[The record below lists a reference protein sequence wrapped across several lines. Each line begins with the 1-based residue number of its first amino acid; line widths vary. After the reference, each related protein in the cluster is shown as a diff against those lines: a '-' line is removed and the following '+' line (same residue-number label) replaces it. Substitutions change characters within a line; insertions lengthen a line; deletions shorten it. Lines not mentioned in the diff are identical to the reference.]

1 MKYLKTYESFGG
13 FNSLN
18 EHLYTG
24 DYIIPEGSIWYK
36 KGHTMGGCFEVTC
49 NDFGSMTAWQPD
61 DNRGYASTATIP
73 PLMVRAETREGY
85 KDGKSVFLYSG
96 SGHGSEAT
104 IWFREFT
111 PYLEPKNS
119 DNALLDY
126 DFNRMINNGEIFK
139 VTKPVRNEEEA
150 ERLKDTNPLKTGWS
164 KINKVVCN
172 EWTDVL
178 VKKLKEMGGE
188 KEYTESE
195 LKVLGDF
202 WNGREVNKGNW
213 MTPFEYEFQKLKA
226 SVSHRGG
233 YRKGP
238 NTHEVAKHFGLEK
251 ELEQILD
258 KYNLREISK

>member
-1 MKYLKTYESFGG
+1 MRWLKTYESFGG

-18 EHLYTG
+18 EHLQTG

-36 KGHTMGGCFEVTC
+36 KGHTMGGCFEVIC
-49 NDFGSMTAWQPD
+49 NDFGSKISFD
-61 DNRGYASTATIP
+61 SG
-73 PLMVRAETREGY
+73 
-85 KDGKSVFLYSG
+85 GKQIFLYSG
-96 SGHGSEAT
+96 SGHGSKDT

-111 PYLEPKNS
+111 PYLETNNS
-119 DNALLDY
+119 DNVLLDY

-150 ERLKDTNPLKTGWS
+150 ERLKDTNPLNTGWS
-164 KINKVVCN
+164 KIKEVVCD

-178 VKKLKEMGGE
+178 LKKLKEMGGE

-202 WNGREVNKGNW
+202 WEDRDYHKGNW

-226 SVSHRGG
+226 SVSHRGV
-233 YRKGP
+233 YRKAP

-258 KYNLREISK
+258 KYHLREISK

>member
-1 MKYLKTYESFGG
+1 MRYLKTYESFGG

-18 EHLYTG
+18 EHLQTG

-36 KGHTMGGCFEVTC
+36 KGHTTGGCFEVIC
-49 NDFGSMTAWQPD
+49 NDFGS
-61 DNRGYASTATIP
+61 STSKWINDEPINATIP
-73 PLMVRAETREGY
+73 HENY
-85 KDGKSVFLYSG
+85 KDGKTIFLHSS
-96 SGHGSEAT
+96 SGHGTEDI

-111 PYLEPKNS
+111 PYLDPKNS

-150 ERLKDTNPLKTGWS
+150 ERLKDTNSLKTGWS
-164 KINKVVCN
+164 KIKEVVGH

-202 WNGREVNKGNW
+202 WNGRSYYKGNW

-226 SVSHRGG
+226 SVAHRSG
-233 YRKGP
+233 YRKAP

-258 KYNLREISK
+258 KYNLREISQ